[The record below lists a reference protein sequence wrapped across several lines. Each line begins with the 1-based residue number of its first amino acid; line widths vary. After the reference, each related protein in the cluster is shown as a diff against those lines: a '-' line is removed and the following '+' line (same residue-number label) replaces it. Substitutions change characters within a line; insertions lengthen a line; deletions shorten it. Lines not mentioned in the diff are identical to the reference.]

1 MTGSEFK
8 KKRKR
13 VTAVTQQITSRLED
27 RRSQPPVTSFVTTPT
42 VILLLLLMAIP
53 AWARTKRS
61 APTPTDPGYLL
72 ALSTAN
78 RFLLAWQSG
87 DLANGIVLVS
97 DGVRHTQNADK
108 FEEFF
113 SVDSDRAFEIG
124 AGRGSHRRYSFP
136 VVLVTAEGSQLSR
149 HSYFMVLALTGK
161 NDWVVDKLP

>member
-13 VTAVTQQITSRLED
+13 VTAVTKQITSRLED
-27 RRSQPPVTSFVTTPT
+27 RRSQPPVTFFVTTPT
-42 VILLLLLMAIP
+42 VILLSLLMAIP

-61 APTPTDPGYLL
+61 APTDPGYLL

-87 DLANGIVLVS
+87 DLANGIVLAS
-97 DGVRHTQNADK
+97 DGVRQTQNADK

-136 VVLVTAEGSQLSR
+136 VVLVTTKGSQLSR
-149 HSYFMVLALTGK
+149 HSSYLVLVLSGK